1 MSHED
6 LIEVDQGFWSKMRT
20 ILESTRE
27 KFEEIFCNETW
38 SVKLSDSESVIELKE
53 EGKDTKVAYEER
65 IEYVKKAIGA
75 RLKENRLQCE
85 AIKRGFSKIIPE
97 ALLNMLTFNEL
108 ETWVCGKAIV
118 DVDLLK
124 RHTKYGG
131 DQKTI
136 ILNENSRRIKWF
148 WEVLREFSEEDK

>member
-1 MSHED
+1 M
-6 LIEVDQGFWSKMRT
+6 
-20 ILESTRE
+20 
-27 KFEEIFCNETW
+27 
-38 SVKLSDSESVIELKE
+38 KE